1 MGGRARVDICR
12 DGKNKDRYTT
22 REETAISEG
31 SRVVEYDGGIS
42 ELLYCW
48 RYITFFF

>member
-42 ELLYCW
+42 E
-48 RYITFFF
+48 